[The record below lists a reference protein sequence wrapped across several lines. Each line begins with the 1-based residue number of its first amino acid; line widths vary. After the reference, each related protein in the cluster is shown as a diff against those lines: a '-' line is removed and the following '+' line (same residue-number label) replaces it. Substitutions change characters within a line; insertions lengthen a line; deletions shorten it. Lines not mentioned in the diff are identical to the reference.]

1 MAKFIAIPP
10 ENIAKAKELYEGTSV
25 PVLDIALML
34 GIGVT
39 TFLRRVKAWGWKP
52 RNARLA
58 DYDAAAK
65 AGLDLDAISKAV
77 APELAAAKKV
87 TLVERVRAAVERE
100 IVAIESVLNRVDDAR
115 LRSQDAERA
124 ARTLATLVKV
134 LREVN
139 VLEGAQEPT
148 EQLAPHA
155 DEQFRDLE
163 EFRAELA
170 RRLASFRRGH
180 AE

>member
-1 MAKFIAIPP
+1 MARFIAIPP
-10 ENIAKAKELYEGTSV
+10 EKIAKAKELYEGTSV
-25 PVLDIALML
+25 PVRDIALML
-34 GIGVT
+34 GIGMT
-39 TFLRRVKAWGWKP
+39 TFARRMKDWGWKP

-65 AGLDLDAISKAV
+65 ADIDLNVISETV
-77 APELAAAKKV
+77 APELAVAKHA

-100 IVAIESVLNRVDDAR
+100 IIASECVLNRVDDAR

-139 VLEGAQEPT
+139 SLEAGESGERASGA
-148 EQLAPHA
+148 AKD
-155 DEQFRDLE
+155 DEFRDLE
-163 EFRAELA
+163 EFREELA
-170 RRLASFRRGH
+170 RRLASFRRGND
-180 AE
+180 

>member
-10 ENIAKAKELYEGTSV
+10 EKIAKAKELYEGTSV
-25 PVLDIALML
+25 PVRDIALML
-34 GIGVT
+34 GIGQS
-39 TFLRRVKAWGWKP
+39 TFLRRVKDWGWKP

-65 AGLDLDAISKAV
+65 AGFDLDAISKAV
-77 APELAAAKKV
+77 APELAVAKQA
-87 TLVERVRAAVERE
+87 TLIERVRAAVERE
-100 IVAIESVLNRVDDAR
+100 IVAIETVLDRVDDAR

-139 VLEGAQEPT
+139 TLEGEQEQT
-148 EQLAPHA
+148 EPAGDA
-155 DEQFRDLE
+155 EDQFRDLE

>member
-1 MAKFIAIPP
+1 MARFIAIPP
-10 ENIAKAKELYEGTSV
+10 EKIAKAKELYEGTSV
-25 PVLDIALML
+25 PVRDIALML
-34 GIGVT
+34 GIGMT
-39 TFLRRVKAWGWKP
+39 TFARRMKDWGWKP

-65 AGLDLDAISKAV
+65 ADIDLNVISETV
-77 APELAAAKKV
+77 APELAVAKHA

-100 IVAIESVLNRVDDAR
+100 IIAIECVLNRVDDAR

-139 VLEGAQEPT
+139 SLEAGESGERASGA
-148 EQLAPHA
+148 AKD
-155 DEQFRDLE
+155 DEFRDLE
-163 EFRAELA
+163 EFREELA
-170 RRLASFRRGH
+170 RRLASFRRGND
-180 AE
+180 